1 MVMGRIVYNF
11 TPSASV
17 FKIKAWRFGLIF
29 VMLDVVA
36 FMIQLAGLA
45 SVGAA
50 NKPNKATFGIHICK
64 LTISRCCMYVC
75 ELTHS
80 RYGRHWFPTLLD
92 TVLYG
97 SRLPSIHQNPSP
109 GPFTR
114 PQTRCDSS
122 LHRARRRSLDRRT
135 HCLPLD

>member
-64 LTISRCCMYVC
+64 LTTSLCRMYV
-75 ELTHS
+75 
-80 RYGRHWFPTLLD
+80 
-92 TVLYG
+92 
-97 SRLPSIHQNPSP
+97 N
-109 GPFTR
+109 
-114 PQTRCDSS
+114 
-122 LHRARRRSLDRRT
+122 
-135 HCLPLD
+135 